1 MIEPIDDMPPG
12 TIGFRAS
19 GKLTREDYKEVLEPV
34 LRDAAEAG
42 EIRMVFAL
50 SDFKGLEPAAWYQDI
65 RTGLGLGLGHHSA
78 WKRSAIV
85 TDVEWVG
92 KAFELFAW
100 VTPGEVMVW
109 GLDQLEQAKSWVTG
123 S

>member
-1 MIEPIDDMPPG
+1 MIERIDDMPPG

-19 GKLTREDYKEVLEPV
+19 GKLSRADYRDVLEPV
-34 LRDAAEAG
+34 LREAAESGA
-42 EIRMVFAL
+42 IRMVFQL
-50 SDFKGLEPAAWYQDI
+50 TDFKGLEPAAWYQDI
-65 RTGLGLGLGHHSA
+65 KTGLGLGVGHHSA

-109 GLDQLEQAKSWVTG
+109 GLDQLEQAKTWVAG
-123 S
+123 

>member
-1 MIEPIDDMPPG
+1 MIERIDDMPPG

-19 GKLTREDYKEVLEPV
+19 GKLSRADYRDVLEPI
-34 LRDAAEAG
+34 LREAAESGA
-42 EIRMVFAL
+42 IRMVFQL
-50 SDFKGLEPAAWYQDI
+50 TDFKGLEPAAWYQDI
-65 RTGLGLGLGHHSA
+65 KTGLGLGVGHHSA

-109 GLDQLEQAKSWVTG
+109 GLDQLDQAKTWVAG
-123 S
+123 

>member
-1 MIEPIDDMPPG
+1 MIERIQDMPPG
-12 TIGFRAS
+12 TIGFRAT
-19 GKLTREDYKEVLEPV
+19 GKLTRADYLEVLEPA
-34 LRDAAEAG
+34 LREAAEAG
-42 EIRMVFAL
+42 EIRMVFEL
-50 SDFKGLEPAAWYQDI
+50 IDFKGLEPAAWYQDI
-65 RTGLGLGLGHHSA
+65 KTGLGLGVGHHSA

-92 KAFELFAW
+92 KAFEFFAW

-109 GLDQLEQAKSWVTG
+109 GLDQLEQAKTWVTG

>member
-1 MIEPIDDMPPG
+1 MIERIDDMPPG

-19 GKLTREDYKEVLEPV
+19 GKLSREDYRDVLEPV
-34 LRDAAEAG
+34 LREAAESGA
-42 EIRMVFAL
+42 IRMVFQL
-50 SDFKGLEPAAWYQDI
+50 TDFKGLEPAAWYQDI
-65 RTGLGLGLGHHSA
+65 KTGLGLGVGHHSA

-109 GLDQLEQAKSWVTG
+109 GPDQLEQAKTWVAG
-123 S
+123 

>member
-1 MIEPIDDMPPG
+1 MIERIDDMPPG

-19 GKLTREDYKEVLEPV
+19 GKLSREDYRDVLEPV
-34 LRDAAEAG
+34 LREAAESGA
-42 EIRMVFAL
+42 IRMVFQL
-50 SDFKGLEPAAWYQDI
+50 TDFKGLEPAAWYQDI
-65 RTGLGLGLGHHSA
+65 KTGLGLGVGHHSA

-109 GLDQLEQAKSWVTG
+109 GLDQLDQAKTWVAG
-123 S
+123 